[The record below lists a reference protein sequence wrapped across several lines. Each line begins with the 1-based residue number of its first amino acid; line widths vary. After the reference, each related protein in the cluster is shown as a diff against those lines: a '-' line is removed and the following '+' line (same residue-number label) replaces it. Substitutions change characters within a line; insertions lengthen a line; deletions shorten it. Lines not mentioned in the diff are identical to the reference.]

1 VGRPGWLGGARVAGG
16 YHGGPKMKP
25 FAIAAGA
32 GMPVENPVGGVL
44 TFKVMS
50 DQSGG
55 VLTAIDTVALPG
67 EGPPLHMHRNE
78 DEFIWI
84 LEGRFRVRL
93 GDDMNEAAPGAF
105 VFIPR
110 GTPHTWQNIGDAPAR
125 FFAGTMPASIAFEQ
139 FFVRY
144 AQLPIEQR
152 GIEAFARLGVE
163 TQALEVLG
171 PPLAQSNPR

>member
-1 VGRPGWLGGARVAGG
+1 
-16 YHGGPKMKP
+16 MQP
-25 FAIAAGA
+25 FALAPRGGIS
-32 GMPVENPVGGVL
+32 VENPVGGVL

-55 VLTAIDTVALPG
+55 ALTAIDTVAMPG

-78 DEFIWI
+78 DEFIWV
-84 LEGRFRVRL
+84 LEGRFRVKL

-125 FFAGTMPASIAFEQ
+125 FFAGTVPASIAFEQ
-139 FFVRY
+139 FFMRY
-144 AQLPIEQR
+144 AQLPVEQR
-152 GIEAFARLGVE
+152 GLEAFARLGVE
-163 TQALEVLG
+163 TQALVVLG
-171 PPLAQSNPR
+171 PPLAQSNPRRFEHDSPEV

>member
-1 VGRPGWLGGARVAGG
+1 
-16 YHGGPKMKP
+16 MQP
-25 FAIAAGA
+25 FALAPRG
-32 GMPVENPVGGVL
+32 GMSVENPVGGVL

-55 VLTAIDTVALPG
+55 ALTAIDTVVMPG
-67 EGPPLHMHRNE
+67 EGPPLHVHHNE
-78 DEFIWI
+78 DEFIWV
-84 LEGRFRVRL
+84 LEGRFRVKL

-144 AQLPIEQR
+144 SQLPVEQR